1 MKRSELY
8 LEHRHNGR
16 LLKALR
22 FESGH
27 APIFIGSARQSDVRL
42 LGRDI
47 AGVHAVI
54 ESQGADWRLS
64 DLGSVSG
71 TYVANGSGE
80 GNVVEHRVDKEAEV
94 RIGQHELRLYVR
106 EPRKELFSDDE
117 TKQGTHQ
124 RIVVKYKG
132 KVINTYVLPRGET
145 FSGVIG
151 GEKVTLAPLS
161 NASQNVKE
169 LGDIVVTQ
177 SLINPPE
184 VIAPK
189 KFELTQQMKVS
200 AAAIALFILIMVPI
214 SFLTSKKAEEEKQPE
229 INQYT
234 KIIYDAKVMQ
244 TKRTR
249 AMAISKKSFGNMGQ
263 TQPKET
269 TPKDLGASTKVISKI
284 KASGLTQLIG
294 KIAKRAGKS
303 SSWTVAT
310 SNDKNPVS
318 GQTFTTTGATAS
330 GAGTKAAQGFRIK
343 GVGTSGIA
351 GGGQYKEGAQLNGG
365 TTGNA
370 EVGVVEEESLV
381 DGGLDREVIAA
392 VIRDNLGHIRYC
404 YERQLSA
411 QPDLYGKVQIKFTIG
426 AAGEV
431 TSQQIGSSTL
441 KNAMVE
447 GCILRRVAR
456 WKFPNPK
463 GGTSVI
469 VTYPFLFKSLN

>member
-42 LGRDI
+42 LGRDV

-54 ESQGADWRLS
+54 ESKDADWSLS
-64 DLGSVSG
+64 DLGSVTG

-80 GNVVEHRVDKEAEV
+80 GNIVEHRVDKEAEV
-94 RIGQHELRLYVR
+94 RIGPHELRLFVR
-106 EPRKELFSDDE
+106 EPRKDLFIEESA
-117 TKQGTHQ
+117 KQGTHQ
-124 RIVVKYKG
+124 RIVVKYRG

-145 FSGVIG
+145 FVGAIG

-161 NASQNVKE
+161 GVAHAVNE
-169 LGDIVVTQ
+169 FGDIVVTQ

-184 VIAPK
+184 IITQK
-189 KFELTQQMKVS
+189 KFEVTVQMKVS
-200 AAAIALFILIMVPI
+200 AAAIALFLLIMIPL
-214 SFLTSKKAEEEKQPE
+214 SLLTSKKAEEDKPE
-229 INQYT
+229 LNQYT

-263 TQPKET
+263 TQPRET
-269 TPKDLGASTKVISKI
+269 TPKDLGVSTKVISKI

-310 SNDKNPVS
+310 SSDKNPVT
-318 GQTFTTTGATAS
+318 GQSFTTTGATAA
-330 GAGTKAAQGFRIK
+330 GAGSKAAQGYRIK
-343 GVGTSGIA
+343 GIGTNGIA

-370 EVGVVEEESLV
+370 EVGVVEEETLV

-392 VIRDNLGHIRYC
+392 IIRDNLGHIRYC